1 MRQVIAIG
9 GGGFGRTQ
17 ASNLIEQYILDQA
30 SNKRSPSICFIP
42 TATGDLDPYVV
53 NFYSVFSR
61 LDCKPSHISFFK
73 RTIDL
78 EEHIAKQD
86 IIFVGGGN
94 TKSMLA
100 VWKEWNLDKILK
112 IAYERGTVM
121 SGVSA
126 GAICWFDQGLT
137 DSWADELK
145 IMPCMNFISGNCAP
159 HYDEEP
165 ERRPATKKLLEKNV
179 ITSMYGIE
187 GGAAL
192 HFIDETPAY
201 TVRFAK
207 NKNAYNVTLQDSEVS
222 ENPFEIRE
230 LTQ

>member
-1 MRQVIAIG
+1 
-9 GGGFGRTQ
+9 
-17 ASNLIEQYILDQA
+17 
-30 SNKRSPSICFIP
+30 
-42 TATGDLDPYVV
+42 
-53 NFYSVFSR
+53 
-61 LDCKPSHISFFK
+61 
-73 RTIDL
+73 
-78 EEHIAKQD
+78 
-86 IIFVGGGN
+86 
-94 TKSMLA
+94 
-100 VWKEWNLDKILK
+100 
-112 IAYERGTVM
+112 M

-137 DSWADELK
+137 DSWADQLK

-165 ERRPATKKLLEKNV
+165 ERRPATKKLLEENV

-192 HFIDETPAY
+192 HFIDEAPTY

-207 NKNAYNVTLQDSEVS
+207 NKNAYNVTLQDSKVTED
-222 ENPFEIRE
+222 PFEVRE